1 MKMKYWD
8 NESGIAYGIGM
19 VALFFGAMAVLW
31 LCFSYDVNIILE
43 THFNP
48 QLATGNVSEQT
59 YNSVMFQV
67 NVLRYAVPALF
78 VGGFLWGI
86 RRAIYKKEGGI

>member
-1 MKMKYWD
+1 MSEMD

-43 THFNP
+43 NYFN
-48 QLATGNVSEQT
+48 QKLAEGTVSEQT
-59 YNSVMFQV
+59 LNSVNFQV
-67 NVLRYAVPALF
+67 NALRYGIPALF
-78 VGGFLWGI
+78 IGGFIWGV
-86 RRAIYKKEGGI
+86 RRAIYKKEGGA

>member
-1 MKMKYWD
+1 MNDMD

-31 LCFSYDVNIILE
+31 LCFSYDINIILE
-43 THFNP
+43 NYFNP
-48 QLATGNVSEQT
+48 KLAEGTVSEQT
-59 YNSVMFQV
+59 LNSVLFHV
-67 NVLRYAVPALF
+67 TVLKYSIPALF
-78 VGGFLWGI
+78 IGGFIWGI